1 MKENLAIFSSIDIK
15 DLVQDL
21 QELLSQN
28 NVSFLL
34 GAGCSYKAGLPLMPQ
49 LTDEVLGHDVL
60 SKKTKKIL
68 HSIRELFLGAK
79 NATIED
85 YMSELVDFLS
95 IAQRRIQ
102 RGASKSEVSIG
113 DSDHTSEELKDS
125 LNEIKKAIVSIVSKK
140 EVDISHHRR
149 FVRAVHSSLQAG
161 KPRRMV
167 DYIILNYDTLFE
179 DALGLEKINH
189 VDGFA
194 GAATGW
200 WEPLIFQNN
209 EIEARVYKVHG
220 SIDWCLLEG
229 DTLPRRVRKGI
240 NPDTSL
246 EHVLIYPAAT
256 KYQESQRDPF
266 AQLLNQVRNGLLP
279 TEGNEK
285 ILAICGYNFGDEH
298 INIEIENAL
307 VQSKGRLTVAIF
319 NKNDVPSGITKKWID
334 NSAIADQIRIYSN
347 KGYFHL
353 STRMKLDEI
362 LPWWKFEVLG
372 RLLGGER

>member
-1 MKENLAIFSSIDIK
+1 
-15 DLVQDL
+15 
-21 QELLSQN
+21 
-28 NVSFLL
+28 
-34 GAGCSYKAGLPLMPQ
+34 MPE

-60 SKKTKKIL
+60 SKKTKIIL
-68 HSIRELFLGAK
+68 DSIRELFSGAK
-79 NATIED
+79 NSTIED

-102 RGASKSEVSIG
+102 RGASKYKVSIG
-113 DSDHTSEELKDS
+113 DNEYESEELKDA

-140 EVDISHHRR
+140 EVDIAHHQR
-149 FVRAVHSSLQAG
+149 FVRAVHASLQAG

-179 DALGLEKINH
+179 DALGLEKIH
-189 VDGFA
+189 YVDGFV

-200 WEPLIFQNN
+200 WEPSIFQNN

-256 KYQESQRDPF
+256 KYQESQKDPF
-266 AQLLNQVRNGLLP
+266 AQLLNQVRIVLLP

-285 ILAICGYNFGDEH
+285 VLAICGYSFGDDH

-307 VQSKGRLTVAIF
+307 IQSKGRLTVAIF
-319 NKNDVPSGITKKWID
+319 KKNDVTSGIIKKWID
-334 NSAIADQIRIYSN
+334 NPAIADQIRIYSN
-347 KGYFHL
+347 KGYFHSANRMEL
-353 STRMKLDEI
+353 SET